1 MPIAMVAGAIAAWRI
16 SKKENDPESKPTEW
30 RDTSLDDWRR
40 ERDEQAIAE
49 RKTRSTSKTAAH
61 ETTGAG
67 GEEGETKRHQ
77 RIGG

>member
-1 MPIAMVAGAIAAWRI
+1 MVFGVVAAWRM
-16 SKKENDPESKPTEW
+16 SKKDNDPESKPAEW

-49 RKTRSTSKTAAH
+49 RQTRSTKTKTGAH
-61 ETTGAG
+61 ETTGSG
-67 GEEGETKRHQ
+67 GDEGETKRHQ